1 MLDGGDGL
9 GLLISAGGAGVG
21 HRALGSFSRGSR
33 DDAGVEGMRLG
44 DAVITA
50 VVGTGLVVKGVVAF
64 LGRPVFGKMMLDG
77 GDSFGL
83 LISAGGAGVGHHALG
98 SFSRGSRDDTG
109 VEGMRLGDAVITA
122 VVGAGLVVK
131 CVVAFLGRPVFG
143 KMVLDGGNGLGFLI
157 SADRAGV
164 YRAALGRGAFIEGMI
179 RNFAGVA
186 LFTGAGMLSFIES
199 PRAIDVLAFLR
210 CGNGDRFGLLVPTDR
225 AGIGHHAFTGF
236 RRRLQN
242 GSFIVAVVLC
252 LLIVAQFAYANVLF
266 ACIGPRAIDMLAGF
280 FCIRLRFAGGRD
292 RLGGRLTTA
301 AAGIRH
307 NAFFSGCRLSGDH
320 AFIHIVSQRGD
331 RLSGS
336 LAAPAAGIRP
346 DAFGFAGGLSGD
358 YALVHVMSQCGSG
371 LHNRR
376 ATFAIGSRRAVHGAG
391 GIDGIRVVDAVR
403 FRDRAFRNV
412 MANRAALAMGTVP
425 VVYPTHRVR
434 AGQGYAAEGA
444 IAVMAFLGGRRIGR
458 KDVQSIFAVWLYLS
472 RHDRQTAA
480 QDQ

>member
-21 HRALGSFSRGSR
+21 HHAVFRLGGRLG
-33 DDAGVEGMRLG
+33 DDTSVKGMRFG
-44 DAVITA
+44 DAVITT
-50 VVGTGLVVKGVVAF
+50 VVGTGLVVKCVVAF

-83 LISAGGAGVGHHALG
+83 LISADRAGVGHHALG
-98 SFSRGSRDDTG
+98 SFSRGSRDDAS
-109 VEGMRLGDAVITA
+109 VEGVRGSFNCAAFFTGPRMVGFISRPDAIA
-122 VVGAGLVVK
+122 VLAGNVVCFGLLV
-131 CVVAFLGRPVFG
+131 A
-143 KMVLDGGNGLGFLI
+143 
-157 SADRAGV
+157 ADRAGV

-236 RRRLQN
+236 RRRLRN

-252 LLIVAQFAYANVLF
+252 LLIVAQFAHAYVLF

-320 AFIHIVSQRGD
+320 AFIHIVSQRGN
-331 RLSGS
+331 RLSGG

-346 DAFGFAGGLSGD
+346 DAFGFTGGLSGD

-376 ATFAIGSRRAVHGAG
+376 ATFAIGSRRAIHGAG
-391 GIDGIRVVDAVR
+391 GIDDVRVVDAVR

-444 IAVMAFLGGRRIGR
+444 IAVMPLLGGRRIGR